1 MPRLPSFDPEIR
13 LGVPRARLPRHV
25 AIIMDGNGRWA
36 ERRGRARI
44 WGHRAGVSSVRAAA
58 IECARLGIERLT
70 LYAFS
75 QENWKRPRREVD
87 ILWKLLRRFL
97 VRERDEI
104 MGNDIRFAAVGRL
117 DGLPGF
123 VRREIDEVVRLSAR
137 NRGMV
142 LCLALNYGGRA
153 EIADAARAIA
163 DRVRRGEVRPEDV
176 DEALVARHL
185 YAPGAPDP
193 DLLVRTAGEMRVS
206 NFLLW
211 QISYAEFHVTQA
223 CWPEFREEHLHAALR
238 DYAGRSR
245 KFGALPAETGA
256 G

>member
-1 MPRLPSFDPEIR
+1 MPRLPSFDPMER
-13 LGVPRARLPRHV
+13 LGVPRERLPRHV

-36 ERRGRARI
+36 ERRRRVRI
-44 WGHRAGVSSVRAAA
+44 WGHRAGVESVRVAAV
-58 IECARLGIERLT
+58 ECARLGIERLT

-87 ILWKLLRRFL
+87 ILWRLLRRFL

-104 MGNDIRFAAVGRL
+104 MDNDIRFAAIGRL

-123 VRREIDEVVRLSAR
+123 VRRELEETAERSAS

-153 EIADAARAIA
+153 EIADAARAVA
-163 DRVRRGEVRPEDV
+163 ELVRRGEAAPADV
-176 DEALVARHL
+176 DEEMIARHL
-185 YAPGAPDP
+185 YAPDAPDP
-193 DLLVRTAGEMRVS
+193 DLLIRTAGEMRVS

-211 QISYAEFHVTQA
+211 QISYAEFHVTPV
-223 CWPEFREEHLHAALR
+223 CWPDFREEQLHAALR

-245 KFGALPAETGA
+245 KFGALPAEASPG
-256 G
+256 

>member
-1 MPRLPSFDPEIR
+1 MPRLPSFDPEER

-36 ERRGRARI
+36 ERRRRARI
-44 WGHRAGVSSVRAAA
+44 WGHRAGVASVRAVA
-58 IECARLGIERLT
+58 IEAARLGLERLT

-75 QENWKRPRREVD
+75 QENWKRPPREVG
-87 ILWKLLRRFL
+87 ILWSLLRRFL

-104 MGNDIRFAAVGRL
+104 MENDIRFDAIGRL
-117 DGLPGF
+117 EGLPRA
-123 VRREIDEVVRLSAR
+123 VRRELDDVAARSAR

-163 DRVRRGEVRPEDV
+163 EKVGRGEIAPEAV
-176 DEALVARHL
+176 DEETVARHL
-185 YAPGAPDP
+185 YAPDAPDP
-193 DLLVRTAGEMRVS
+193 DLLIRTAGEMRVS

-211 QISYAEFHVTQA
+211 QISYAEFHVTPV
-223 CWPEFREEHLHAALR
+223 CWPEFREVHLHAALR
-238 DYAGRSR
+238 DFAGRSR
-245 KFGALPAETGA
+245 KFGALPAEARSG
-256 G
+256 

>member
-1 MPRLPSFDPEIR
+1 LPRLPSFDPEER
-13 LGVPRARLPRHV
+13 LGVPRERLPRHV

-36 ERRGRARI
+36 ERRRRARI
-44 WGHRAGVSSVRAAA
+44 WGHRAGVESVRQTA

-75 QENWKRPRREVD
+75 QENWKRPPREVEV
-87 ILWKLLRRFL
+87 LWRLLRQFL

-104 MGNDIRFAAVGRL
+104 TVNDIRFEAIGRL
-117 DGLPGF
+117 DGLPDL
-123 VRREIDEVVRLSAR
+123 VKRELDETMRLSAG

-163 DRVRRGEVRPEDV
+163 ERVRRGEISPADV
-176 DEALVARHL
+176 DESLLARHL
-185 YAPGAPDP
+185 YAPGTPDP
-193 DLLVRTAGEMRVS
+193 DLLIRTAGEMRVS

-211 QISYAEFHVTQA
+211 QISYAEFHVTPA
-223 CWPEFREEHLHAALR
+223 CWPEFRGEHLHAALR

-245 KFGALPAETGA
+245 KFGALPAGA
-256 G
+256 KSG